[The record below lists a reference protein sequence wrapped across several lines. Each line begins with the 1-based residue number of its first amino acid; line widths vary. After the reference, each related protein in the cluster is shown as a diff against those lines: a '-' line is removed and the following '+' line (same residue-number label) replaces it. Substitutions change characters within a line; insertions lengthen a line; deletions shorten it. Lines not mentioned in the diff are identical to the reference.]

1 MHRVIAAVVAI
12 VVKDDRIL
20 AMRRAPEKV
29 GAGLWEAV
37 SGRIEPDEQPADA
50 ALREI
55 GEETALEVELDPV
68 PVDAYLASRAGEPML
83 VVVYVARWRGGE
95 VRRSEEHDQHLFC
108 TPAEFRERSSLARLA
123 DAVDRA
129 NARLR
134 GAP

>member
-29 GAGLWEAV
+29 
-37 SGRIEPDEQPADA
+37 GRIEPDEQPADA